1 VLEEAQ
7 TLGALG
13 DVQEVAEERQ
23 GAAGDHGEPGEAG
36 QARTEADQDDGAA
49 GCRHGGRPLAEH
61 VGEAAGGDVVA
72 VTVNRNDLRTVSGH
86 AGGMGRLAWVLCGA
100 AEAIAVAC
108 VVLLVGGHVGLE
120 EAVDAYVVTNLG
132 MVVTFAAIGGLVAG
146 NRPRNPIGWLFLG
159 HSLCFAVATLAGAI
173 AVARQDVLS
182 PGGLRGLLVVFMGV
196 WPLGIGIALPLAV
209 QLFPT
214 GRPLGPR
221 WRWLIGLTV
230 VSGLAFAAQTL
241 LDPAALAVTD
251 RPVAPL
257 ISPATFHAADP
268 LWAVAS
274 LLLVAVLAA
283 SVAELVL
290 RFRRARGVERLQLTW
305 LVWAV
310 ALFAVLNSQRWI
322 TGNGPILFL
331 LTLPLVPAAA
341 AVAILR
347 HDLYDIRVI
356 VNRTLVYGLLTAL
369 LGLGYAGAV
378 LLLGQLVGRDRNSL
392 AVAGA
397 TLAVAALVQPARR
410 RIQRTVDRRFNRRRY
425 DAARTIQAFS
435 TRLRQQV
442 DLDALA
448 AELCAVADQT
458 MEPRSVS
465 LWLRPQPTGA
475 APRP

>member
-1 VLEEAQ
+1 MTTQ
-7 TLGALG
+7 
-13 DVQEVAEERQ
+13 Q
-23 GAAGDHGEPGEAG
+23 GRD
-36 QARTEADQDDGAA
+36 R
-49 GCRHGGRPLAEH
+49 RPREL
-61 VGEAAGGDVVA
+61 
-72 VTVNRNDLRTVSGH
+72 
-86 AGGMGRLAWVLCGA
+86 GRLAWVLCVA
-100 AEAIAVAC
+100 AEGIAVAC
-108 VVLLVGGHVGLE
+108 VALLLASGVRFGD
-120 EAVDAYVVTNLG
+120 AVNAYLVTNLG

-146 NRPRNPIGWLFLG
+146 NRPENPIGWLFLA
-159 HSLCFAVATLAGAI
+159 HSACFAVATLAGTV
-173 AVARQDVLS
+173 AVAQQDVL
-182 PGGLRGLLVVFMGV
+182 PADRLRALLIVFMGV

-214 GRPLGPR
+214 GRPLSPR

-230 VSGLAFAAQTL
+230 VSGLAFDAQTV

-251 RPVAPL
+251 RPVPPL
-257 ISPATFHAADP
+257 VRPAVFHAADP
-268 LWAVAS
+268 LWALAT
-274 LLLVAVLAA
+274 LLLVGVLAA

-331 LTLPLVPAAA
+331 LTLPLLPAAA

-378 LLLGQLVGRDRNSL
+378 LVLGQLAGRDNNSL

-397 TLAVAALVQPARR
+397 TLAVAALAQPARR
-410 RIQRTVDRRFNRRRY
+410 RIQQAVDRRFNRRRY
-425 DAARTIQAFS
+425 DAAQTIQAFS
-435 TRLRQQV
+435 SRLRDEV
-442 DLDALA
+442 DLDTLT
-448 AELCAVADQT
+448 AELCTVADQT

-465 LWLRPQPTGA
+465 LWLRPPPG
-475 APRP
+475 